1 MNEFFDRLGA
11 AARRAAGNVAGEV
24 SIAAEKQKL
33 SDAYRCLGKLCYES
47 VKGNEVLVCDEQI
60 ARIDAILARIE
71 ELKGRR
77 NVEPNVTPTADET
90 VTDPI
95 TADET
100 DFVIVEEEKPWKTR
114 SCTNPIR
121 TK

>member
-1 MNEFFDRLGA
+1 MNDFFDRLGN

-33 SDAYRCLGKLCYES
+33 SDAYRTLGKLCYEAI
-47 VKGNEVLVCDEQI
+47 KGNESLICDEQI
-60 ARIDAILARIE
+60 ARIDAILARLE

-77 NVEPNVTPTADET
+77 NVEPNVHPAADPET

-100 DFVIVEEEKPWKTR
+100 DFVIVEE
-114 SCTNPIR
+114 
-121 TK
+121 

>member
-1 MNEFFDRLGA
+1 MNDFFDRLGN

-33 SDAYRCLGKLCYES
+33 SDAYRALGKLCYEAMKRDES
-47 VKGNEVLVCDEQI
+47 LVCDEQI
-60 ARIDAILARIE
+60 ARIDAILARIG
-71 ELKGRR
+71 ELKTRR
-77 NVEPNVTPTADET
+77 DVEPDVTPAADPET

-100 DFVIVEEEKPWKTR
+100 DFVLVEE
-114 SCTNPIR
+114 
-121 TK
+121 

>member
-33 SDAYRCLGKLCYES
+33 SDAYRALGKLCYES
-47 VKGNEVLVCDEQI
+47 VKGNEILVCDEQI
-60 ARIDAILARIE
+60 ARIDAILARLE
-71 ELKGRR
+71 ELKTRR
-77 NVEPNVTPTADET
+77 NVEPNVTPAADPET
-90 VTDPI
+90 TTDPI

-100 DFVIVEEEKPWKTR
+100 DFVIVEE
-114 SCTNPIR
+114 
-121 TK
+121 

>member
-1 MNEFFDRLGA
+1 MNDFFDRLGN
-11 AARRAAGNVAGEV
+11 AARRAAGTVAGEV

-33 SDAYRCLGKLCYES
+33 SDAYRALGKLCYEAIKQDAS
-47 VKGNEVLVCDEQI
+47 LVCDEQI
-60 ARIDAILARIE
+60 ARIDAILARLE
-71 ELKGRR
+71 ELKSRR

-100 DFVIVEEEKPWKTR
+100 DFVIVEE
-114 SCTNPIR
+114 
-121 TK
+121 

>member
-1 MNEFFDRLGA
+1 MNDFFDRLGN
-11 AARRAAGNVAGEV
+11 AARRAAGTVAGEV

-33 SDAYRCLGKLCYES
+33 SDAYRALGKLCYEAIKQDAS
-47 VKGNEVLVCDEQI
+47 LVCDEQI

-71 ELKGRR
+71 DLKLRR
-77 NVEPNVTPTADET
+77 DVEPNVTSTADET

-100 DFVIVEEEKPWKTR
+100 DFVIVEE
-114 SCTNPIR
+114 
-121 TK
+121 

>member
-1 MNEFFDRLGA
+1 MNDFFDRLGN

-33 SDAYRCLGKLCYES
+33 SDAYRALGKLCYEAMKRDES
-47 VKGNEVLVCDEQI
+47 LVCDEQI

-71 ELKGRR
+71 ELKTRR
-77 NVEPNVTPTADET
+77 NVEPNVAADPET
-90 VTDPI
+90 VTDPV

-100 DFVIVEEEKPWKTR
+100 DFVIVEE
-114 SCTNPIR
+114 
-121 TK
+121 